1 MITST
6 AFQENYSTTVC
17 LFKKY
22 ISKKK
27 ANIIS
32 YCVYFSSSIRGGDYF
47 LNEKK
52 LRDFVEGFHVYM
64 SKTKTQRKD
73 CSVRK
78 RMKKNVKRNTYI
90 NPVVCCSCCF
100 LLHVMLW
107 QEVFSCLTL
116 ASRQHGVSQTCKLII
131 TQLRMK
137 SMWWKALCPFPFSE
151 TGSESK
157 QQREVI
163 PFSFC
168 IHLRTSLP

>member
-1 MITST
+1 M
-6 AFQENYSTTVC
+6 
-17 LFKKY
+17 
-22 ISKKK
+22 
-27 ANIIS
+27 
-32 YCVYFSSSIRGGDYF
+32 GDYF

-78 RMKKNVKRNTYI
+78 RMKNNVKRNTYI

-137 SMWWKALCPFPFSE
+137 SMWWKRCVHFRFR
-151 TGSESK
+151 K
-157 QQREVI
+157 QDPKANNRERLY
-163 PFSFC
+163 
-168 IHLRTSLP
+168 HLVSAFTCVHHYHSLIILT

>member
-1 MITST
+1 
-6 AFQENYSTTVC
+6 
-17 LFKKY
+17 
-22 ISKKK
+22 
-27 ANIIS
+27 
-32 YCVYFSSSIRGGDYF
+32 
-47 LNEKK
+47 
-52 LRDFVEGFHVYM
+52 M

-116 ASRQHGVSQTCKLII
+116 ASRQHGVSQTCRLII

-168 IHLRTSLP
+168 IHLRTSLPWSNNFNVMSGSKILSSHQLMIVCFFIAFSYENIQFADTRVY